1 MVRRTLLGLT
11 LLGVCASL
19 AFGQGRIANIF
30 NDYDLDTNA
39 YIYCD
44 PANIPALM
52 TACATGVAATDGWI
66 DVRDHRDKTVGV
78 ALDAMALV
86 GGVDVTFEVRYQK
99 EGAVYTS
106 AITLMTLI
114 NKTVV
119 GTDNQSVRIPDEVT
133 QLRVGI
139 KIGTNDDGDAVDE
152 DIDIIYNAR

>member
-1 MVRRTLLGLT
+1 MWRRILLGLT

-30 NDYDLDTNA
+30 NNYDLDVNA

-44 PANIPALM
+44 TTAIPTFMA
-52 TACATGVAATDGWI
+52 TCATGVAADDGWL
-66 DVRDHRDKTVGV
+66 DVRDHRDKVVGV
-78 ALDAMALV
+78 VLDAIALV

-99 EGAVYTS
+99 TRGNYTS

-133 QLRVGI
+133 QFRVGI
-139 KIGTNDDGDAVDE
+139 RIGTNDDGDAVDE